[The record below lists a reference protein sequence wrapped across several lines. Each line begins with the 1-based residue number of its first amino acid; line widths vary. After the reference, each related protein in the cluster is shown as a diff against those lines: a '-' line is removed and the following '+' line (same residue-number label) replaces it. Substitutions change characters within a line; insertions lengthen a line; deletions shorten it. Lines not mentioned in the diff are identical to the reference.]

1 MELVKNREGWLVS
14 DTHRQCT
21 NCLVIYELTSK
32 TVTLC
37 GVCNSGRVKSQSPE
51 IKMWRRAKSRVVKSG
66 VPFDIE
72 VSDIIIPEFCPILGI
87 PLVVHKG
94 RAGGENHS
102 PALDRIDNDLGY
114 VKGNIQVI
122 SHLANCMKSSA
133 NPEQLILFAE
143 WVLEAY
149 CVQSKGL
156 ELNDVC
162 MCKNCLNKA

>member
-1 MELVKNREGWLVS
+1 VELVKNREGWLVG

-21 NCLVIYELTSK
+21 NCLTIYEITSK

-37 GVCNSGRVKSQSPE
+37 NVCNSGRVKSQSPE
-51 IKMWRRAKSRVVKSG
+51 IKMWRRAKARVVKSG
-66 VPFDIE
+66 VPFDID
-72 VSDIIIPEFCPILGI
+72 VSDIVIPEFCPILGI

-133 NPEQLILFAE
+133 SPEQLILFAE
-143 WVLEAY
+143 WVFGTY

-156 ELNDVC
+156 DMNDVC
-162 MCKNCLNKA
+162 MCKSCLTKA